1 MSTQNDVEQA
11 TTFSKRVYET
21 AKQTIQ
27 SMQDG
32 ERMQIKE
39 LAKVVGQALSEDPK
53 VVLGFVNYF
62 AHRTGLAYVTRG
74 KNGGIIRGT
83 RPVKVVKAGK
93 KQKKVDASTAT
104 DVTTSTT
111 DTSTV
116 ATA

>member
-1 MSTQNDVEQA
+1 MSTQNDVELA

-93 KQKKVDASTAT
+93 KQKKTDVSTAT
-104 DVTTSTT
+104 DTTV